1 MRRRDFITGLLLT
14 TAVPS
19 SQAQQPRKVHRIG
32 FLWLGAPGTDDT
44 PRQGLVQGLRAL
56 GYVEGENLII
66 EYRYAGERPERLPE
80 LAAELVRLN
89 VDLIRT
95 PGTLATRAAQQ
106 ATRIIPIVTT
116 AADLVSNGF
125 VASLARPGG
134 NVTGVSLS
142 SGPEIA
148 GKRLQILKEVRP
160 DMQWVGYLW
169 ERDNPGS
176 ATDLTYLEQISR
188 DFHVSVKAISVSR
201 SEEIESA
208 FAVLEKAGVG
218 GLILDTSPLIT
229 GRSSAVISLAEHYRM
244 PTISGRP
251 EYVTAGG
258 LMAYGVY
265 LPDVLRRTASYV
277 DRILKGAKPGDL
289 PVEQPTRFELII
301 NLKAARTL
309 GVNIPPPLLA
319 TADQVTD

>member
-1 MRRRDFITGLLLT
+1 MKRRDFITGLLLT

-95 PGTLATRAAQQ
+95 PGTLVTRAAQQ
-106 ATRIIPIVTT
+106 ATRTIPIVTT

-169 ERDNPGS
+169 ERDNSGS

-201 SEEIESA
+201 SE
-208 FAVLEKAGVG
+208 
-218 GLILDTSPLIT
+218 
-229 GRSSAVISLAEHYRM
+229 
-244 PTISGRP
+244 
-251 EYVTAGG
+251 
-258 LMAYGVY
+258 
-265 LPDVLRRTASYV
+265 
-277 DRILKGAKPGDL
+277 
-289 PVEQPTRFELII
+289 
-301 NLKAARTL
+301 
-309 GVNIPPPLLA
+309 
-319 TADQVTD
+319 